1 MTVETPRIPGGLAP
15 SDLALYSALGDAIP
29 QYGTMPAPG
38 ARHDLERV
46 VITANALGT
55 PLMPWQQLVA
65 RVATER
71 RADAPDEYRYKLVI
85 LTVPRQSGKTT
96 LMRTV
101 LAQRALMN
109 TGRRAFYTAQTGKDA
124 AARWMDLVKAI
135 DAGPLRGRVTK
146 RLAIGSQALVFPNGS
161 TISPF
166 APTPKSLHGYTPH
179 DVMCDEVFAFD
190 SAQGNDLMGAIGPA
204 QVTINSRQ
212 LWLVSTMGTRD
223 STFLH
228 EWVELGRLAVDDP
241 AAAVAYFEWSMT
253 PGADPY
259 DPEAWKFHPALGH
272 TITLESLAELSANH
286 SRGEWLRAFMNT
298 QSVTSEAVI
307 PPEHVTAT
315 ATGQTPPPSTSDL
328 ALAFEVARDRS
339 RSCIWAAW
347 IDPATGAPALR
358 LVRADAGSAWLAP
371 ALAALRTEWRP
382 RVIGADRG
390 GPPTRDVLDELTADY
405 PTLEFTVLQTNDFAT
420 ACDAIVHRF
429 ANASISHDGSAPL
442 ADSIAAAVTKPMGQG
457 WVWDRVKS
465 RGPIPDLI
473 AATVALRLIERA
485 PAPAPAPLV
494 WAPE

>member
-1 MTVETPRIPGGLAP
+1 MNIETPRIPGGLAP
-15 SDLALYSALGDAIP
+15 TDRALYATLGDAIP
-29 QYGTMPAPG
+29 RYATLPTPG
-38 ARHDLERV
+38 ARHDLEQV
-46 VITANALGT
+46 VVTANALGT

-71 RADAPDEYRYKLVI
+71 RADAPDQYRYPLLI

-101 LAQRALMN
+101 LSQRALTN

-124 AARWMDLVKAI
+124 AARWLDLAKAI

-146 RLAIGSQALVFPNGS
+146 RLAIGSQSLLFPNGS

-204 QVTINSRQ
+204 QVTIASRQ

-241 AAAVAYFEWSMT
+241 AAAIAYFEWSMT
-253 PGADPY
+253 PAADPY
-259 DPEAWKFHPALGH
+259 DPSSWKFHPALGH
-272 TITLESLAELSANH
+272 TITTESLAELSSQH

-307 PPEHVTAT
+307 ESEHVDAT
-315 ATGQTPPPSTSDL
+315 ATEQTPPTSTRDL
-328 ALAFEVARDRS
+328 VLTFEVARDRS

-347 IDPATGAPALR
+347 IDPGTGNPALR
-358 LVRADAGSAWLAP
+358 LVRADAGSDWLAD
-371 ALAALRTEWRP
+371 ALAELRTDWRP

-390 GPPTRDVLDELTADY
+390 APQTRDILDQLQADH
-405 PTLEFTVLQTNDFAT
+405 PTLEFSVMQPNDFAT

-429 ANASISHDGSAPL
+429 RGRTLSHDGSESLVA
-442 ADSIAAAVTKPMGQG
+442 AIEAAVTKPLGQG

-465 RGPIPDLI
+465 RGPIADLV

-485 PAPAPAPLV
+485 PAPAPPPLV